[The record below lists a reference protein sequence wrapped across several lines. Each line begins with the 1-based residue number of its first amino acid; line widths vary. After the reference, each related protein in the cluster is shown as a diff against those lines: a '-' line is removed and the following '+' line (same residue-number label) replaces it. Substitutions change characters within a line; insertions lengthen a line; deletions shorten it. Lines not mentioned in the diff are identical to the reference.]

1 MATEKLT
8 IRLDHELV
16 ARARQIARER
26 GIPLSRLIAEL
37 LQQLPEVSKQRST
50 TPADWKQSLPPR
62 TRRLVGLA
70 TGAEIDETTY
80 RQYLEARH
88 R

>member
-8 IRLDHELV
+8 IRLDRELV
-16 ARARQIARER
+16 ARARRIAREW

-37 LQQLPEVSKQRST
+37 LQQLPETPKQQT
-50 TPADWKQSLPPR
+50 ATVDWKQSLPPR

-70 TGAEIDETTY
+70 AGAEIDETTY
-80 RQYLEARH
+80 RQYLEAKH
-88 R
+88 S